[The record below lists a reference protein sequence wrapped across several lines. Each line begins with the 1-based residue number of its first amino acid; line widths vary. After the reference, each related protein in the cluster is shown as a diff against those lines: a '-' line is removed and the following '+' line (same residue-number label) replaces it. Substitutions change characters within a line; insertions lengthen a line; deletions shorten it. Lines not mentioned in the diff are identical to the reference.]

1 MMRSLFAIVVSL
13 AAIAPPA
20 MAAPKEDQMAERL
33 RNDPRVE
40 ALRPYGQRIPPRVRK
55 DDDVQFGKAMR
66 FQLSGSPDFGHIGV
80 VSPLLKPV
88 KKGDTIV
95 IAFWARADKTEG
107 GVPGK
112 IGRVQLE
119 TTPNV
124 RAIFEQ
130 SFDIGEE
137 WKLYQ
142 VSGVADADYAPME
155 LNAALHLDVQ
165 KQVLDIGP
173 VYVFDYGQKTAG

>member
-1 MMRSLFAIVVSL
+1 MRRLIRSALSLVAVAFVAT
-13 AAIAPPA
+13 AATGQ
-20 MAAPKEDQMAERL
+20 DDMAERL

-40 ALRPYGQRIPPRVRK
+40 SLRPYGQRIPPRIRR
-55 DDDVQFGKAMR
+55 DDDVQFAKALR
-66 FQLSGSPDFGHIGV
+66 FQLSGSPDFGHIGL

-95 IAFWARADKTEG
+95 VAFWARAEKTEG
-107 GVPGK
+107 GAPGR

-130 SFDIGEE
+130 AFEIGPE

-142 VSGVADADYAPME
+142 LSGVVDADYQPRE

-165 KQVLDIGP
+165 KQVIDIGP
-173 VYVFDYGQKTAG
+173 VFIFDYGQKTAE